1 MCDLEPNNPVVGNLF
16 TGVATFIIISLVDSI
31 VVEQHPSRNM
41 PPVPPVPPVPPG
53 QRWAGWAASS
63 FQCRSFMMWWA
74 IALVGKE
81 LCLWF
86 LEKQRSG

>member
-1 MCDLEPNNPVVGNLF
+1 VGNLF
-16 TGVATFIIISLVDSI
+16 TGVATFIIISLVNSI

-41 PPVPPVPPVPPG
+41 PPVPPVP
-53 QRWAGWAASS
+53 RWAGWAASS
-63 FQCRSFMMWWA
+63 FQCRSFMRWRA

-86 LEKQRSG
+86 LEKHRSG